1 MTIVE
6 TGFKDMLV
14 LQPNVYNDS
23 RGYFMESYNYQT
35 LAKSGLNYSF
45 VQDNQSFS
53 EKGVLRGLH
62 FQKNPYAQTKLV
74 RVLSGRILDVVVDLR
89 ADQPTYRKSFGL
101 ELSDDNRKQLL
112 VPKGFAHGF
121 VVLSETAQ
129 VLYKC
134 DEYYHKASEGGIRFD
149 DPELS
154 IDWFLKKEDLIIS
167 DKDLELPYLKNL
179 NYTF

>member
-1 MTIVE
+1 MTLVE

-14 LQPNVYNDS
+14 LQPNVYNDN
-23 RGYFMESYNYQT
+23 RGYFMESYNFQA
-35 LAKSGLNYSF
+35 LANAGLNYLF

-53 EKGVLRGLH
+53 SIGVLRGLH

-74 RVLSGRILDVVVDLR
+74 RVLNGRILDVVVDLR
-89 ADQPTYRKSFGL
+89 ADQPTYKKSFSI
-101 ELSDDNRKQLL
+101 ELTDKNRKQLL

-121 VVLSETAQ
+121 VVLSESAQ

-134 DEYYHKASEGGIRFD
+134 DEYYNKASEGGIRFD

-154 IDWFLKKEDLIIS
+154 IDWIWKKEELIIS
-167 DKDLELPYLKNL
+167 DKDLELPYLNNL
-179 NYTF
+179 NYAF